1 MSVNSTDSHR
11 PKQFLADL
19 VQAMGEAAISAREA
33 ALDQCHSDA
42 RAYTERLRVGTSG
55 GTGDLHRA
63 AVTDVRTIREQS
75 KAYSERVR
83 IQTEELIAHREQQL
97 EEELRLYQSAIET
110 EIDRVGE
117 RIQAFEAE
125 VGQFFEQLLRGTD
138 PLSLVTIAARM
149 PNPPAFV
156 DPDPAIILRGSRQG
170 HGRGHGQAPRAE
182 STDRSRMDPGMAFA
196 PRTNSRPRSGQ
207 QG

>member
-11 PKQFLADL
+11 PKQVLADL
-19 VQAMGEAAISAREA
+19 GQAMGEAAISAREA
-33 ALDQCHSDA
+33 ALDHCHSDA

-55 GTGDLHRA
+55 GAGDLHGAAATGDRTLRA
-63 AVTDVRTIREQS
+63 DTKGNSAAGGDR
-75 KAYSERVR
+75 RV
-83 IQTEELIAHREQQL
+83 
-97 EEELRLYQSAIET
+97 
-110 EIDRVGE
+110 
-117 RIQAFEAE
+117 EAE
-125 VGQFFEQLLRGTD
+125 RRHFLDQRLPATG

-156 DPDPAIILRGSRQG
+156 APDPGIILRGSRQG

-182 STDRSRMDPGMAFA
+182 STDRDRMDPGMAFA